1 MKTMVMLIRR
11 EFWEHRV
18 FVWLPLILC
27 VAFLA
32 TCVLLGANLNIN
44 SADFGGGRRGITP
57 NVPGFFMVLTFL
69 LPVVVTALMAVV
81 TFFYL
86 SDSLYADRK
95 DRSILFWKS
104 LPVSDTLT
112 VLSKMLVALI
122 VVPLIVYVI
131 AFVTNL
137 LAMLVFKVSMGTQL
151 FPSTFGIAEWLGANL
166 HLLLRIFVLA
176 LWYSPLVAAQ
186 LLISVS
192 VPRMPLVWTVLPPL
206 ALIFGERMFFGTWNI
221 GQFAVGRLGG
231 PESESSLN
239 MVFGLQGNARDGL
252 NPLPMLT
259 HVDLWAGV
267 AVAAVLAYAA
277 ILVRRHRSDS

>member
-1 MKTMVMLIRR
+1 MNTLPMLIRR

-18 FVWLPLILC
+18 FLWLPLALC
-27 VAFLA
+27 VAFLV
-32 TCVLLGANLNIN
+32 TCVIVGAKFNFDSDSFSFRTNISGN
-44 SADFGGGRRGITP
+44 A
-57 NVPGFFMVLTFL
+57 PGAFAVFTFL
-69 LPVVVTALMAVV
+69 LPVAVTGLMAVV

-104 LPVSDTLT
+104 LPISDAMT

-122 VVPLIVYVI
+122 VVPLVVYVLS
-131 AFVTNL
+131 FVTNV
-137 LAMLVFKVSMGTQL
+137 LAMLLFKAFTGAQIFSESL
-151 FPSTFGIAEWLGANL
+151 GIGEWLGANL
-166 HLLLRIFVLA
+166 HFLLRIFVLA
-176 LWYSPLVAAQ
+176 LWYSPIVAIQ

-192 VPRMPLVWTVLPPL
+192 VPRMPLVWTVVPPL
-206 ALIFGERMFFGTWNI
+206 ALIFGERMFLGTWN
-221 GQFAVGRLGG
+221 VGMFVVNRLGG
-231 PESESSLN
+231 PGSTDERMN
-239 MVFGLQGNARDGL
+239 MVFGLHGSPSQGF

-267 AVAAVLAYAA
+267 AVAAVLTYAA